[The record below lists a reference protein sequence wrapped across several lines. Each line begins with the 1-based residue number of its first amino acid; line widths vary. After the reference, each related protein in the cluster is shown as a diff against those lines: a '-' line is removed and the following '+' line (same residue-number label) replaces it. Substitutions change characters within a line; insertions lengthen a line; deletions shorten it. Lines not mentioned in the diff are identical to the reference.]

1 MLKIFK
7 NDKKEYNYFGS
18 FEEIAALI
26 VEVAEGVSTNLK
38 NYQLSSLGEKVIE
51 IHIIERAA
59 DQKKKQMMRYLY
71 QDFLPPIEREDIID
85 MVYALDT
92 VVNNIEDI
100 LIQVDMYQIET
111 IPSDMLALLELI
123 KEASHHVSNMMS
135 ELSNFKNPKKLL
147 LMTEEIINIEE
158 QADMICYQAIKI
170 IHINKVD
177 PFVSYRYS
185 KIYDV
190 FETCFD
196 SFEDLAS
203 VVEAIIL
210 KNT

>member
-1 MLKIFK
+1 MLKFFRS
-7 NDKKEYNYFGS
+7 DKKEYNYFTS
-18 FEEIAALI
+18 FEEIARHI
-26 VEVAEGVSTNLK
+26 VEVAEDVSSYLK
-38 NYQLSSLGEKVIE
+38 HYELSSLGERVRE
-51 IHIIERAA
+51 IHKIERAA
-59 DQKKKQMMRYLY
+59 DQKKKEMMRYLY

-100 LIQVDMYQIET
+100 LIQVDMYQIKAMS
-111 IPSDMLALLELI
+111 PDMQTLLNLI
-123 KEASHHVSNMMS
+123 KEASNHVSNMMS

-147 LMTEEIINIEE
+147 FMTEEIIKIEE
-158 QADMICYQAIKI
+158 QADVICYQAIKE
-170 IHINKVD
+170 IHVNKID
-177 PFVSYRYS
+177 SLISYRYS

-190 FETCFD
+190 FETSFD
-196 SFEDLAS
+196 SFEYLVN